1 MDSSVTSE
9 VVKRINWH
17 TPIYDESGINPFCRA
32 EFPSEE
38 FAFTFHIVS
47 RAADGETPEEGSQKL
62 RYAILYDFAVVIYIQ
77 IFEV

>member
-1 MDSSVTSE
+1 MSSVTSE
-9 VVKRINWH
+9 VRQKNQLAR
-17 TPIYDESGINPFCRA
+17 TPIYEESGINPFCRA

-62 RYAILYDFAVVIYIQ
+62 RLCYPL
-77 IFEV
+77 